1 MKNNLLKLLLVGSFP
16 VLLFSCKKE
25 DVANKKTPIDP
36 KITEQQAIQRH
47 VVNTMQLQTKMI
59 GALVGS
65 SAGKRM
71 SALNGFGDG
80 CYTTSNKDSIG
91 NMTVD
96 FGSGG
101 CTSGGHTYSGVV
113 VITRNSGSLE
123 DAGSWLNLEFQSLQ
137 IDSIVFNGTL
147 LVEGYGTN
155 ASGNFYGRI
164 TSNLSSGVFGLQR
177 YDISGTQ
184 VLDLE
189 VVDPDHNIE
198 DNETY
203 SITGGGSGTNK
214 DGLSFTNTITTALEF
229 LGNGCDYVV
238 KGNLHINTPSAPV
251 QDTYIDYGDG
261 TCDDQILVT
270 ENGIPRV
277 ESLD

>member
-1 MKNNLLKLLLVGSFP
+1 MKNSLLKLLLVGSFP

-36 KITEQQAIQRH
+36 KITEQQSIQRH
-47 VVNTMQLQTKMI
+47 VVNTMQIQSKMI
-59 GALVGS
+59 GALLGS
-65 SAGKRM
+65 TAGKRT

-80 CYTTSNKDSIG
+80 CYTTYNKDSIG

-96 FGSGG
+96 FGTGG
-101 CTSGGHTYSGVV
+101 CLSGSHTYSGVV
-113 VITRNSGSLE
+113 VITRNTGSLE
-123 DAGSWLNLEFQSLQ
+123 TAGSWLNLEFQNLQ
-137 IDSIVFNGTL
+137 VDSTVFNGTM

-155 ASGNFYGRI
+155 ISGNLYGKI
-164 TSNLSSGVFGLQR
+164 TSNLTTGVYSFNK
-177 YDISGTQ
+177 YDISGSQ
-184 VLDLE
+184 VLNLE
-189 VVDPDHNIE
+189 VIDPDANIE

-203 SITGGGSGTNK
+203 VISGGGSGTNK
-214 DGLSFTNTITTALEF
+214 NGLSFTNTITAPLEF
-229 LGNGCDYVV
+229 LSNGCDYLV

-261 TCDDQILVT
+261 TCDDQVLVT